1 MSVKLQ
7 QYFIKI
13 LGIKNNN
20 NKFLVLINHLQPNIE
35 KLISVKI
42 FAKLQ

>member
-20 NKFLVLINHLQPNIE
+20 NKFLVLINPLTHTRTQCKNTQN
-35 KLISVKI
+35 KK
-42 FAKLQ
+42 